1 MTFEI
6 RTLSGEVKLTSPLP
20 DGGYPKDVLW
30 KIEADGYLIYADQK
44 RKNISMNVDLPISL
58 L

>member
-6 RTLSGEVKLTSPLP
+6 RTPSGEVKLTSPLP
-20 DGGYPKDVLW
+20 DGGYPKDVLR

-44 RKNISMNVDLPISL
+44 RKKALMQNQSCLWD
-58 L
+58 

>member
-6 RTLSGEVKLTSPLP
+6 RTPSGEVKLTFPLP
-20 DGGYPKDVLW
+20 DGGYPEDVLR

-44 RKNISMNVDLPISL
+44 RKKALMQNQSCLWD
-58 L
+58 

>member
-20 DGGYPKDVLW
+20 DGGYPKEVLR
-30 KIEADGYLIYADQK
+30 KIEADGDLIYADQK
-44 RKNISMNVDLPISL
+44 RKKP
-58 L
+58 